1 VEKISL
7 ALQILSFYMTAV
19 VYFKIRDITKNAAQ
33 REALT
38 RKFIENIRTKVQEA
52 KRERNK

>member
-1 VEKISL
+1 MEKISL

-19 VYFKIRDITKNAAQ
+19 VYFKIKDITKNAAQ